1 MIHFNPVYTQEADA
15 DKSPMSA
22 DGALAASN
30 LFKIIV
36 ESHLK
41 CRLFYSI

>member
-1 MIHFNPVYTQEADA
+1 MIHFNHVYTQEACA

-41 CRLFYSI
+41 GTDLFI